1 MSPSRR
7 LVLAVALL
15 LTAPSLAAAQGK
27 TVMDLIKGE
36 PQFST
41 LAAAIEAAGLAAA
54 LSGADEV
61 TVLAPTNEAF
71 AALPAGALENLLKP
85 ENRGQLSAV
94 LQHHVIAGRLGRD
107 DNKKRRELTPL
118 SGKSLGVELKRGNL
132 EIGGARLAS
141 RDRSADNGVVHTS
154 SAVLLP

>member
-15 LTAPSLAAAQGK
+15 LTGPSLAAAQGK
-27 TVMDLIKGE
+27 TVMDVIKGE

-41 LAAAIEAAGLAAA
+41 LAAAIEAGGLAAA

-107 DNKKRRELTPL
+107 DIKKRRELTPL

>member
-7 LVLAVALL
+7 LVLAFALL
-15 LTAPSLAAAQGK
+15 LTGPSLAAAQGK
-27 TVMDLIKGE
+27 TVLDVIKGE

-41 LAAAIEAAGLAAA
+41 LAAAIEAAGLAPA

-71 AALPAGALENLLKP
+71 AALPAGALENLLKT
-85 ENRGQLSAV
+85 ENRGQLTAV
-94 LQHHVIAGRLGRD
+94 LQHHVVAGRLGRD
-107 DNKKRRELTPL
+107 DIKKRRELTPL

>member
-1 MSPSRR
+1 MLRWTTAGESHGRALVALVEGMVAGVQVTSAEIAGQLARRR
-7 LVLAVALL
+7 L
-15 LTAPSLAAAQGK
+15 GY
-27 TVMDLIKGE
+27 GR
-36 PQFST
+36 
-41 LAAAIEAAGLAAA
+41 
-54 LSGADEV
+54 GARMKFEQDEV

-107 DNKKRRELTPL
+107 DIKKRRELTPL

-154 SAVLLP
+154 GAVLLP

>member
-15 LTAPSLAAAQGK
+15 LTGPSLAAAQGK
-27 TVMDLIKGE
+27 TVMDVIKGE

-61 TVLAPTNEAF
+61 TVLAPTNESF

-107 DNKKRRELTPL
+107 DIKKRRELTPL
-118 SGKSLGVELKRGNL
+118 SGKSLSVELKRGNL

-154 SAVLLP
+154 GAVLLP

>member
-1 MSPSRR
+1 MTPSRR
-7 LVLAVALL
+7 FVLAVALL
-15 LTAPSLAAAQGK
+15 LTWPSLAAAQGK
-27 TVMDLIKGE
+27 TVLDVIKGE

-41 LAAAIEAAGLAAA
+41 LAAAIEAAGLAPA

-61 TVLAPTNEAF
+61 TVLAPTNDAF
-71 AALPAGALENLLKP
+71 AALPAGALENLLKT
-85 ENRGQLSAV
+85 ENRGQLTAV

-107 DNKKRRELTPL
+107 DIKKRRELTPL

>member
-15 LTAPSLAAAQGK
+15 LTGPSLAAAQGK
-27 TVMDLIKGE
+27 TVMDVIKGE

-41 LAAAIEAAGLAAA
+41 LAAAIETAGLAAA

-107 DNKKRRELTPL
+107 DIKKRRELTPL
-118 SGKSLGVELKRGNL
+118 SNKSLSVELKRGNL

>member
-15 LTAPSLAAAQGK
+15 LTAPSLAAQGK
-27 TVMDLIKGE
+27 TVMDVIKGE

-107 DNKKRRELTPL
+107 DIKKRRELTPL

>member
-7 LVLAVALL
+7 FVLAVALL
-15 LTAPSLAAAQGK
+15 LTGPALAAAQGK
-27 TVMDLIKGE
+27 TVLDVIKGE

-41 LAAAIEAAGLAAA
+41 LAAAIEAAGLAPA

-71 AALPAGALENLLKP
+71 AALPAGALENLLKT
-85 ENRGQLSAV
+85 ENRGQLTAV

-107 DNKKRRELTPL
+107 DIKKRRELTPL

>member
-1 MSPSRR
+1 MTNRTR
-7 LVLAVALL
+7 VLLW
-15 LTAPSLAAAQGK
+15 TD
-27 TVMDLIKGE
+27 T
-36 PQFST
+36 PQAY
-41 LAAAIEAAGLAAA
+41 LEAIEAAGLAPA

-71 AALPAGALENLLKP
+71 AALPAGALENLLKT
-85 ENRGQLSAV
+85 ENRGQLTAV
-94 LQHHVIAGRLGRD
+94 LQHHVVAGRLGRD
-107 DNKKRRELTPL
+107 DIKKRRELTPL